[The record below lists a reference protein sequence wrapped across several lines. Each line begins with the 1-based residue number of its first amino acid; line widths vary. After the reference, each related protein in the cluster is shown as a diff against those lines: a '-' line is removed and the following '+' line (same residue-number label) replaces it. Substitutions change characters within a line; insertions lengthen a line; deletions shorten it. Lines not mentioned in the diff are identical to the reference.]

1 MVTKQRKIGLVVA
14 TFSLL
19 LFISLIF
26 IKIDLDKRDSYLCG
40 LIHTNPDINMAECP
54 AHISNT
60 SWLLVGAFG
69 FAFLILGLSLYL
81 IFISDG
87 PLSFNEVQEERKTA
101 SIASEEPNTQNLD
114 EEEQKIYNLLTINQG
129 SMYQSDL
136 IKETNYTK
144 VHMTRILDKMEGKR
158 ILERKRRGMTNI
170 VVLK

>member
-14 TFSLL
+14 VFALF

-26 IKIDLDKRDSYLCG
+26 TKIDLDKRDAYLCA
-40 LIHTNPDINMAECP
+40 LIHANPTADMAECP

-60 SWLLVGAFG
+60 SWLLVAAFG
-69 FAFLILGLSLYL
+69 FTFLILGLSLYL

-87 PLSFNEVQEERKTA
+87 SFNPTA
-101 SIASEEPNTQNLD
+101 KAESSNTFAQTEEPNLQNLD
-114 EEEQKIYNLLTINQG
+114 EEEQKIYDLLTLNQG

-136 IKETNYTK
+136 IKETDYTK